1 MGMSGMW
8 PYPPGTHKWPIGM
21 ACIGLA
27 SIAVRGGSMKKAP
40 LTRQSSGAAGKQLT
54 LIPDAPF
61 CPRLPN
67 PHSGAGLALD
77 ALLVHKSIT
86 QVDWLQWGNG
96 WRLAAAVMDLNY
108 LDWEIQSELLQ
119 QPGWPKPIAV
129 YSLSAKAKRAAYRL
143 RRQGSER

>member
-1 MGMSGMW
+1 MW

-67 PHSGAGLALD
+67 PNSAAGLALD
-77 ALLVHKSIT
+77 ALLAHGFIT
-86 QVDWLQWGNG
+86 QVDWLRWGHG
-96 WRLAAAVMDLNY
+96 WRLAAAIMELNY
-108 LDWEIQSELLQ
+108 ADWEIQSDLLNR
-119 QPGWPKPIAV
+119 PGWPKPIAV
-129 YSLSAKAKRAAYRL
+129 YSLTARARRAAL
-143 RRQGSER
+143 RMRKGGAA